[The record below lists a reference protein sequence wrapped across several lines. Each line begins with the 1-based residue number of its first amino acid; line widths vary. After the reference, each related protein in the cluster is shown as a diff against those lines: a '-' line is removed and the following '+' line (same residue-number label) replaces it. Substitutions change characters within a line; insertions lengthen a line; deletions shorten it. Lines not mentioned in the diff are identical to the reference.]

1 MKDFSCWCI
10 ILGIIIILIIHLIL
24 NEYSIIEKFGD
35 KTIQDWYLSSLGD
48 EIVRQQKI
56 TRSATTSTATIP
68 VQGGGPIED
77 VQLGE
82 DPIEPVQMGDDP
94 LPSPVDCIGS
104 WGNWTECSETCGGG
118 EKTREYSIT
127 NPVEN
132 GGVECSRED
141 GDTENLSCN
150 TQGCLVNCV
159 GSWGDW
165 SECSKKYGNGRKFK
179 EYTITTP
186 AANGGQACPHTDH
199 HVETTTCKENNLSGS
214 LFKKIRQIAKNKS
227 RWAIYTNK
235 RNQADQRA
243 GKNTPPNIFT
253 NGTWIKPLNMTGQ
266 GRTVGTWRECRD
278 RCINT
283 PGCEYFNRF
292 PNGGC
297 HITDGKEGLKPGGG
311 NPTSHSGK
319 ALIE

>member
-1 MKDFSCWCI
+1 
-10 ILGIIIILIIHLIL
+10 
-24 NEYSIIEKFGD
+24 
-35 KTIQDWYLSSLGD
+35 
-48 EIVRQQKI
+48 
-56 TRSATTSTATIP
+56 
-68 VQGGGPIED
+68 
-77 VQLGE
+77 
-82 DPIEPVQMGDDP
+82 MGDDP

-141 GDTENLSCN
+141 GDTENIPCN
-150 TQGCLVNCV
+150 TQGCPVNCV

-186 AANGGQACPHTDH
+186 AANGGQACPHPDH

-214 LFKKIRQIAKNKS
+214 FFKKFGQKAKNKA

-243 GKNTPPNIFT
+243 GKNTPPKIFT
-253 NGTWIKPLNMTGQ
+253 NGIVIKPLNMAGQ

-297 HITDGKEGLKPGGG
+297 HITDGKEGPKPGGG

-319 ALIE
+319 ARAFSPNSSPRTDGIWYMPLDMEGQGRSTGSWQECRDRCINTGGCKYFNSFPNGGCHITDGIEGTKTVTGNPTANSGKALIE